1 MLAEEATCVAAVLTD
16 PAPMRTSPII
26 SLSLPV
32 ILAMAPSKRPSSSPR
47 SALMVLVRSPAL
59 MFSTTS
65 STSWIGLV
73 MPREITSVTTMLTTI
88 DTIEKT
94 TSVVVVV
101 FAISV
106 TAGTSTSA

>member
-1 MLAEEATCVAAVLTD
+1 
-16 PAPMRTSPII
+16 
-26 SLSLPV
+26 
-32 ILAMAPSKRPSSSPR
+32 
-47 SALMVLVRSPAL
+47 
-59 MFSTTS
+59 
-65 STSWIGLV
+65 
-73 MPREITSVTTMLTTI
+73 MPREIMSHPNVTTMLTTI